1 MHSAFD
7 PASPQARAV
16 AHLWWWMFGVGSAVW
31 IAVIGT
37 MLLSLRDRRAV
48 RGADDLMQPAPGVE
62 ARVERVVKGAGF
74 VTVLILVG
82 FLAFDFSLG
91 RVLAQQ
97 PADPLTIELTGHQW
111 WWEAQYANQDLS
123 KRIVTA
129 NEMHVPVGQP
139 VRFILRSR
147 DVIHSFWVPNL
158 TGKRDLIPGYQS
170 TIWFQADTAGT
181 YRGQCAEFCGL
192 QHAKM
197 ALTIIAQPRAQ
208 YQLWYAT
215 AASAQTQPADS
226 TLLYGQRIFMTSG
239 CSVCHAISG
248 TDARSTVGPN
258 LTHFKSRTMIAS
270 GTLTN
275 TRENVAR
282 WVLNPQAIKP
292 GTQMPPSPLSSD
304 QLSALLLYLETLK

>member
-1 MHSAFD
+1 
-7 PASPQARAV
+7 
-16 AHLWWWMFGVGSAVW
+16 
-31 IAVIGT
+31 
-37 MLLSLRDRRAV
+37 
-48 RGADDLMQPAPGVE
+48 MQPAPGMDSHI
-62 ARVERVVKGAGF
+62 ERVVKAATF
-74 VTVLILVG
+74 VTVLILIG
-82 FLAFDFSLG
+82 FLAFDFSIG
-91 RVLAQQ
+91 RILAQQ
-97 PADPLTIELTGHQW
+97 PVDPLTIELTGHQW
-111 WWEAQYANQDLS
+111 WWEVQYANQDLS
-123 KRIVTA
+123 QRIVTA

-147 DVIHSFWVPNL
+147 DVIHSFWMPNL

-197 ALTIIAQPRAQ
+197 ALTIIAQPKAQ
-208 YQLWYAT
+208 YQLWYA
-215 AASAQTQPADS
+215 AAVSAQTEPADS

-248 TDARSTVGPN
+248 TQAYSTVGPN
-258 LTHFKSRTMIAS
+258 LTHFKSRTLIAS
-270 GTLTN
+270 GTLPN

-292 GTQMPPSPLSSD
+292 GTQMPPSPLSTD
-304 QLSALLLYLETLK
+304 QLSALVTYLETLK

>member
-1 MHSAFD
+1 MHSVFD

-16 AHLWWWMFGVGSAVW
+16 AHLWWWMFGVGAAVW
-31 IAVIGT
+31 LAVMAA
-37 MLLSLRDRRAV
+37 MLLSLRRRRAV
-48 RGADDLMQPAPGVE
+48 RGPDELMQPAPGMDSHI
-62 ARVERVVKGAGF
+62 ERVVKAATF
-74 VTVLILVG
+74 VTVLILIG
-82 FLAFDFSLG
+82 FLAFDFSIG
-91 RVLAQQ
+91 RILAQQ
-97 PADPLTIELTGHQW
+97 PVDPLTIELTGHQW
-111 WWEAQYANQDLS
+111 WWEVQYANQDLS
-123 KRIVTA
+123 QRIVTA

-147 DVIHSFWVPNL
+147 DVIHSFWMPNL

-197 ALTIIAQPRAQ
+197 ALTIIAQPKAQ
-208 YQLWYAT
+208 YQLWYA
-215 AASAQTQPADS
+215 AAVSAQTEPADS

-248 TDARSTVGPN
+248 TQAYSTVGPN
-258 LTHFKSRTMIAS
+258 LTHFKSRTLIAS
-270 GTLTN
+270 GTLPN

-292 GTQMPPSPLSSD
+292 GTQMPPSPLSTD
-304 QLSALLLYLETLK
+304 QLSALVTYLETLK